1 MFTTRAEFLLL
12 LRIDNAAER
21 LTEIGYGLDCT
32 IESWQRIQ
40 RKKMQK
46 GAIVDWLN
54 TMRPD
59 SKLCERL
66 GLSWDDRPTLA
77 QWLRR
82 PEASIAMLR
91 PEIEAKLEEAALTGV
106 LATVET
112 EIKYAGYIAQQGRQI
127 QKLKDAE
134 RRPIPYTFA
143 YHQVPGLSREIQEKL
158 LRVQPETLG
167 QAGRIPGV
175 TPAAIAVLDVYLTVT
190 KGAPPQVT

>member
-1 MFTTRAEFLLL
+1 MFTSRAEFRLL
-12 LRIDNAAER
+12 LRIDNADER

-32 IESWQRIQ
+32 SERWQRFQ

-158 LRVQPETLG
+158 LRVQPENSDK
-167 QAGRIPGV
+167 PGV
-175 TPAAIAVLDVYLTVT
+175 FLV
-190 KGAPPQVT
+190 